1 MRPLLVC
8 LILSLLSVASRA
20 QYGASEYTIERWD
33 EDYSY
38 LISGGG
44 GDLFDPL
51 KYIPLGNN
59 TDWYLSLG
67 GQARERYDY
76 FNNSAF
82 GSGRQDEDGFRLT
95 RLLAHV
101 DAHFGPSF
109 RTFVQIQASRV
120 DDRLVGPRPG
130 DADDIDF
137 LQAFADLKLS
147 LGDFA
152 SVVIRVGRQDL
163 IYGAQRLVSPN
174 DWVNARR
181 SFDGAKVS
189 FLWPDSA
196 TDIFVTRPA
205 IIDKSRLNSDDDDA
219 WFAGIYNVTAL
230 PGILPAGHSKLDLYL
245 LGLGRNKTTSNLAD
259 MQTYTLGARFHTTP
273 APWDFDIEADGQFGQ
288 IGSDSIGAWALAA
301 EVGYTFSDVAWTP
314 RASLGLD
321 MASGSSDSAHR
332 FNQLFPPQYL
342 YLGHM
347 YLLGRENLID
357 LHSGLKLNL
366 TKDLFLSAEEH
377 IFWRQNT
384 RDAPYDLN
392 GGVVRTSGGSHAASI
407 GNEFD
412 VAMNWQIQRHV
423 SAYVGYAH
431 FVTSSFINQ
440 TGPHSDIDF
449 FYAAITFTF

>member
-1 MRPLLVC
+1 
-8 LILSLLSVASRA
+8 
-20 QYGASEYTIERWD
+20 
-33 EDYSY
+33 
-38 LISGGG
+38 
-44 GDLFDPL
+44 
-51 KYIPLGNN
+51 
-59 TDWYLSLG
+59 
-67 GQARERYDY
+67 
-76 FNNSAF
+76 
-82 GSGRQDEDGFRLT
+82 
-95 RLLAHV
+95 
-101 DAHFGPSF
+101 
-109 RTFVQIQASRV
+109 
-120 DDRLVGPRPG
+120 
-130 DADDIDF
+130 
-137 LQAFADLKLS
+137 
-147 LGDFA
+147 
-152 SVVIRVGRQDL
+152 
-163 IYGAQRLVSPN
+163 
-174 DWVNARR
+174 
-181 SFDGAKVS
+181 
-189 FLWPDSA
+189 
-196 TDIFVTRPA
+196 
-205 IIDKSRLNSDDDDA
+205 
-219 WFAGIYNVTAL
+219 
-230 PGILPAGHSKLDLYL
+230 
-245 LGLGRNKTTSNLAD
+245 
-259 MQTYTLGARFHTTP
+259 
-273 APWDFDIEADGQFGQ
+273 
-288 IGSDSIGAWALAA
+288 
-301 EVGYTFSDVAWTP
+301 
-314 RASLGLD
+314 